1 MEKHDDLPL
10 GFGMALAQNE
20 QAMTY
25 FANLTE
31 EQKQSVITATHTIQS
46 KQEMFKIFPGRS
58 LKTPA
63 FFYRFVLVLSFRS
76 R

>member
-31 EQKQSVITATHTIQS
+31 EQKQSVITATHNIQS
-46 KQEMFKIFPGRS
+46 KQEMHNYVQNLPRQGS
-58 LKTPA
+58 
-63 FFYRFVLVLSFRS
+63 
-76 R
+76 

>member
-1 MEKHDDLPL
+1 IIEVIKMEKHDDLPL

-31 EQKQSVITATHTIQS
+31 EQKQSVITATHNIQS
-46 KQEMFKIFPGRS
+46 KQEMHNYVQNLTRQES
-58 LKTPA
+58 
-63 FFYRFVLVLSFRS
+63 
-76 R
+76 

>member
-31 EQKQSVITATHTIQS
+31 EQKQSVITATHNIQS
-46 KQEMFKIFPGRS
+46 KQEIHN
-58 LKTPA
+58 
-63 FFYRFVLVLSFRS
+63 
-76 R
+76 